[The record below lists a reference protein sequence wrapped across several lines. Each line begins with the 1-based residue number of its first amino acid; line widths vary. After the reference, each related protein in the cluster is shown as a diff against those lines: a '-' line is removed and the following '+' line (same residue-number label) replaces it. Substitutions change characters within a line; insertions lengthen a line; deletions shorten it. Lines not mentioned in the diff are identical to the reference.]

1 MIVLC
6 AKGTIHHIS
15 NTYLQINSLLFTT
28 LKSHPKVLRLFKTTI
43 EFNARENDEIET

>member
-15 NTYLQINSLLFTT
+15 NAYLQINSSSSTT
-28 LKSHPKVLRLFKTTI
+28 LKSRPKVLRLFKTRHWI
-43 EFNARENDEIET
+43 